1 MYAHQVIEDLRYWI
15 RTGTPGTPM
24 TSLYQNAILPI
35 QKAQKFHVGSI
46 EHLTGVA
53 GIKPGTDLFMCQDNV
68 KLPYTLCWFD
78 WEVIEPDK
86 QKLDDRLARE
96 YAPAINTAEAVLVK
110 IIAPNRYHVVPFTR
124 FQCFPKPIWAMNLVS
139 IEIIVGK
146 GARSLTIE
154 GLTDDQVKVGS
165 IEAAIN
171 CQFLEMSLRL
181 LNCKNIS
188 TEVIKAPE
196 ALNKKRRKNGK
207 QEIFDYH
214 VLNVVVPS
222 TKQGYREQSEPLSHV
237 RVHLCRG
244 HFKEYT
250 QEHPLFGKLTGLY
263 WWQPHVRGQN
273 KDGIVMKN
281 YAIKTK
287 EAT

>member
-1 MYAHQVIEDLRYWI
+1 MYAHQVIDSFNDGTLCMPRNRGKLIELSINLLRKSIKYHIDDVENLMKLRVNDIKNHKKIFSENSIYYRIPYTTIWLDYSFKGLKTGILMISDERSDDIQLLFFDYVSEGHCWVCWPYNVVYRRSDSGFGVRVSEEDQADEDL
-15 RTGTPGTPM
+15 
-24 TSLYQNAILPI
+24 
-35 QKAQKFHVGSI
+35 
-46 EHLTGVA
+46 E
-53 GIKPGTDLFMCQDNV
+53 
-68 KLPYTLCWFD
+68 
-78 WEVIEPDK
+78 
-86 QKLDDRLARE
+86 
-96 YAPAINTAEAVLVK
+96 
-110 IIAPNRYHVVPFTR
+110 
-124 FQCFPKPIWAMNLVS
+124 NLVLAHAS
-139 IEIIVGK
+139 I
-146 GARSLTIE
+146 ADTFML
-154 GLTDDQVKVGS
+154 
-165 IEAAIN
+165 
-171 CQFLEMSLRL
+171 L
-181 LNCKNIS
+181 LNCKNVAA
-188 TEVIKAPE
+188 EQIKAPE

-273 KDGIVMKN
+273 KEGIVMKD

-287 EAT
+287 EAV